1 MSQIKTTEIEGDVCI
16 SRHTAIGGNAVVQ
29 GNTTVQKSLKV
40 KGWLDAPNIKGPN
53 KGIFSTESE
62 LREAYPQPRNG
73 WWALVGNTLPA
84 PLFIVKNNDWVPTG
98 QTAGNPTIDG
108 EQYQDALTESVSDL
122 NRKVLD
128 IKESKGQPNGLAP
141 LDAAAMVPEVNL
153 PLSSFGV
160 MQFSGMVNGVTVQ
173 DSTSDKG
180 YKFAGCTV
188 VYDTAINRFLL
199 EVTDGDNKTYYRN
212 WSNSGRHGRPD
223 PDNGSVI
230 PYSDKIFIHPNGG
243 GLAYV
248 WTGTTLEQIALNST
262 LASLRGLVDNLKESI
277 GALGIADSNLITD
290 LTKKADID
298 DSGHVPLAQTPDDA
312 LDTVEFAYFSRIEQ
326 NEIEGATLKAST
338 DPGAKVVYS
347 TVVNKFL
354 LRYVVN
360 GEVMPHYYSK
370 WADAAR
376 FGVDALKRGATP
388 HSHKTYFCTVN
399 LTEDEAGANGE
410 ELPPEFGRAYY
421 RWNGH
426 QLCRV
431 QPQSPVCLSFAYTTQ
446 AKVNG
451 VEQYKLGQV
460 SKYDNGTPILSESLS
475 PAWPDRYVVYVS
487 DRKRF
492 MLWLPGYDGGKS
504 QLWPVWPGYE
514 EYGTL
519 DDSKDN
525 CGVVPH
531 AYKIYH
537 NCGDGSLWQWDGEK
551 LATPLSAYEVRKEL
565 LAAMLEVAGTYSE
578 AINSLRARLDALEER
593 FTGGV
598 LLL

>member
-1 MSQIKTTEIEGDVCI
+1 MSITSISQLKAWFSRGKYPTEEQFADLIDSYVHKRESQIPIQQVEGL
-16 SRHTAIGGNAVVQ
+16 AAQLNA
-29 GNTTVQKSLKV
+29 K
-40 KGWLDAPNIKGPN
+40 
-53 KGIFSTESE
+53 
-62 LREAYPQPRNG
+62 YP
-73 WWALVGNTLPA
+73 
-84 PLFIVKNNDWVPTG
+84 K
-98 QTAGNPTIDG
+98 TAG
-108 EQYQDALTESVSDL
+108 TEL
-122 NRKVLD
+122 ERRQNVL
-128 IKESKGQPNGLAP
+128 ETEFN
-141 LDAAAMVPEVNL
+141 
-153 PLSSFGV
+153 
-160 MQFSGMVNGVTVQ
+160 TH
-173 DSTSDKG
+173 
-180 YKFAGCTV
+180 
-188 VYDTAINRFLL
+188 
-199 EVTDGDNKTYYRN
+199 KT
-212 WSNSGRHGRPD
+212 G
-223 PDNGSVI
+223 
-230 PYSDKIFIHPNGG
+230 
-243 GLAYV
+243 
-248 WTGTTLEQIALNST
+248 
-262 LASLRGLVDNLKESI
+262 
-277 GALGIADSNLITD
+277 
-290 LTKKADID
+290 LTKKFSDLASDIED
-298 DSGHVPLAQTPDDA
+298 LETEDEKLLTRIKSLEAENQSLKTQADA

-326 NEIEGATLKAST
+326 KEIEGATIKAST

-376 FGVDALKRGATP
+376 FGVAALKRGATP

-410 ELPPEFGRAYY
+410 ELPSEFGRAYY

-451 VEQYKLGQV
+451 VVQYKLGQV
-460 SKYDNGTPILSESLS
+460 NKDDNEKLILSESLS

-492 MLWLPGYDGGKS
+492 MLWLPGYDRGKS

-565 LAAMLEVAGTYSE
+565 LGVMDTYN
-578 AINSLRARLDALEER
+578 ATINSLRARLDALEER